1 MIRGAKRRVSGGFTL
16 VEVMMA
22 MALFGIAVVAFSGA
36 YINVINAFSAIQVDQ
51 PFEQDLSLIRQQVLI
66 LPEIEDLE
74 EGGEVFTGSHG
85 QATWRVEY
93 EPTLVADLFKLTLFM
108 EILDLEKDKMQEV
121 EETHYLTRPTW
132 SDPVERSELQADTR
146 DRLLE
151 KQSGLD

>member
-66 LPEIEDLE
+66 FRRSKIWKRE
-74 EGGEVFTGSHG
+74 ERFSQEAMARRLGE
-85 QATWRVEY
+85 
-93 EPTLVADLFKLTLFM
+93 
-108 EILDLEKDKMQEV
+108 
-121 EETHYLTRPTW
+121 W
-132 SDPVERSELQADTR
+132 SMS
-146 DRLLE
+146 RL
-151 KQSGLD
+151 